1 MSIDDNNSADSAPVR
16 FQWIDIAAVA
26 LLIATVST
34 IYGVRLSRLPI
45 VGEESRWGTAAREML
60 SSGDWIV
67 TRQQGH
73 VFSERPP
80 MTVWAIAAVGWLRG
94 EVDPIAVRL
103 PSVVAVV
110 LTTLLIYGYGRM
122 CLSRFA
128 AWTGALVYA
137 SMAQV
142 VQIGRMGESEAL
154 FALLVSA
161 SLLLW
166 HLGYLCHWRPLLT
179 WSMGFGFAALAALV
193 KGPQA
198 PVYFVAIVAVY
209 LILRRDWRYFLSWQ
223 AAAGSLLFFATV
235 LAWQIPFYLATDW
248 KTSLA
253 TWTGLTQDRLYLSG
267 LATHLA
273 LQPLET
279 FACLMPWSPL
289 LIALASRKTRT
300 LVASRADIVR
310 FLLIG
315 MAVAY
320 PSVWI
325 AAGGRGRYFM
335 PLYPCVALL
344 IALVID
350 RCSMATQG
358 DYPRR
363 AWHQFLLLSGTLIVA
378 SGLVCGG
385 ASVLDS
391 RWAQVLCQPRW
402 FGFGYAV
409 AATVAAYA
417 LWRSYRSAQEST
429 RFVAIT
435 AIAGMVGLAATGLM
449 INVHMAHWN
458 DLTEAVAELKEDLP
472 PGAKLV
478 SLSPIEHR
486 FAFYYGAPITQLDW
500 PTTID
505 ELPSDVEYFCFMR
518 NPGDSAR
525 QRMSGRGRSW
535 TTTPGT
541 LPFAWEEIASI
552 YSEREISGD
561 RPRSVVL
568 GRVVRPLRAEVTDV
582 TVPRGT
588 ISRQPLAAS
597 QK

>member
-1 MSIDDNNSADSAPVR
+1 MSSEDTNSAAAMPVR
-16 FQWIDIAAVA
+16 FQWIDVAAIA
-26 LLIATVST
+26 LLLTAIAT
-34 IYGVRLSRLPI
+34 IYGARLNRLPI

-60 SSGDWIV
+60 ASGDWFV
-67 TRQQGH
+67 TRQQGR

-103 PSVVAVV
+103 PSVIAIV
-110 LTTLLIYGYGRM
+110 LTSLLIYVYARM

-154 FALLVSA
+154 FTLLLSA

-166 HLGYLCHWRPLLT
+166 HLGYLRQWRPTVT
-179 WSMGFGFAALAALV
+179 WPLGFGLAALAALV

-198 PVYFVAIVAVY
+198 PIYFVAIVTIY
-209 LILRRDWRYFLSWQ
+209 LIVQRDWRYFMSWQ
-223 AAAGSLLFFATV
+223 AAAGTLLFFAIV

-248 KTSLA
+248 KTSVA
-253 TWTGLTQDRLYLSG
+253 TWTGLTQDRLYLRG

-273 LQPLET
+273 IQPLET

-289 LIALASRKTRT
+289 LVALYRRQARA
-300 LVASRADIVR
+300 LLALRADIVQ

-325 AAGGRGRYFM
+325 AAGGHGRYFM
-335 PLYPCVALL
+335 PLYPCAAVL

-350 RCSMATQG
+350 RCSVAARG

-363 AWHQFLLLSGTLIVA
+363 AWHQFLLLCGALIAA
-378 SGLVCGG
+378 SGVLFGG
-385 ASVLDS
+385 ASAVAAQ
-391 RWAQVLCQPRW
+391 WAQALCQPRW
-402 FGFGYAV
+402 FGIGYGV
-409 AATVAAYA
+409 AAAAATYA
-417 LWRSYRSAQEST
+417 LWRCHRSTQDSA
-429 RFVAIT
+429 RFVAVA
-435 AIAGMVGLAATGLM
+435 AIVVMVGLAATGLM
-449 INVHMAHWN
+449 INVHLTHWN
-458 DLTEAVAELKEDLP
+458 DVTEAVAELKEKLP
-472 PGAKLV
+472 PGARLV

-486 FAFYYGAPITQLDW
+486 FAFYYETPITQLDW
-500 PTTID
+500 PTSID
-505 ELPSDVEYFCFMR
+505 DLPADVEYFCFMR
-518 NPGDSAR
+518 NPGDSASKR
-525 QRMSGRGRSW
+525 ISGRGRSW
-535 TTTPGT
+535 ATTPGT
-541 LPFAWEEIASI
+541 LPFAWDEIASI

-561 RPRSVVL
+561 HPRSVVL
-568 GRVVRPLRAEVTDV
+568 GRVVRPLRADVTDV

-588 ISRQPLAAS
+588 ISQQPLAAS
-597 QK
+597 PK